1 MGGKSIMK
9 WTRIRGMV
17 AFIAMLAIALGLSLG
32 LWSYWTAS
40 AQDTFIVNDD
50 TAPAA
55 DGCDTPDFQ
64 TEDIEDAIDSGLV
77 ADGDTLMICEGT
89 YNPPNEI
96 EVTKSLTIEGR
107 AAADRDN
114 IAIQGSSPGFVI
126 SVDGVTIRHLKLV
139 GAGADEGINILA
151 GADNNT
157 IQDMEI
163 TAWDIGV
170 QTGDAQGNVIETSE
184 IHTNADAGITA
195 QDGESTVIQNNDI
208 TDNTN
213 NGVNIETEDGA
224 VVDSNSLSGNGLAQI
239 QVIGRSLVSIIRN
252 QIDTTGTTSDGIY
265 MGNLP
270 AEALVK
276 IGGSAD
282 MANTFTGPFGGTE
295 FYVDLH
301 CSAQNTVDA
310 TYNWWGSTNR
320 TDIANR
326 IFNDEDD
333 MGVECTAPDDV
344 KGAVVFHPWAT
355 GPAPTPTPTATPTET
370 GTPTATA
377 TGTPT
382 PTATPGATRTIDLSP
397 QGWHDLA
404 WSGADATDPGT
415 ALACISGDYSIA
427 YAWEGPTAG
436 FKRYVEG
443 CAIPGI
449 CNMAALNKYDTLLV
463 NISAAGVSCEMPVAP

>member
-1 MGGKSIMK
+1 MRF
-9 WTRIRGMV
+9 TRIRAA
-17 AFIAMLAIALGLSLG
+17 AFIAALAIVLALSLG
-32 LWSYWTAS
+32 LWSHWTAS

-96 EVTKSLTIEGR
+96 EVTKDLTIEGR
-107 AAADRDN
+107 AAANRDD
-114 IAIQGSSPGFVI
+114 IAIQGSSDGFVI
-126 SVDGVTIRHLKLV
+126 SVDGVTIRHLKLT
-139 GAGADEGINILA
+139 GAGADRGIAIQSN
-151 GADNNT
+151 ADNNT
-157 IQDMEI
+157 VQDMEI
-163 TAWDIGV
+163 TNWDIGV
-170 QTGDAQGNVIETSE
+170 TTGDAQGNVIETSE

-195 QDGESTVIQNNDI
+195 QNGENTVIRNNEI

-213 NGVNIETEDGA
+213 NGINIDNEDGA
-224 VVDSNSLSGNGLAQI
+224 LVDSNTLSGNGLAQI
-239 QVIGRSLVSIIRN
+239 QVIGRSLVSIVRN

-282 MANTFTGPFGGTE
+282 MANTFTGPFADPD
-295 FYVDLH
+295 FYVSLH

-333 MGVECTAPDDV
+333 AATECPAPDDV

-355 GPAPTPTPTATPTET
+355 GPAPTPTPSPTPSPSATP
-370 GTPTATA
+370 TA

-382 PTATPGATRTIDLSP
+382 PTATPGGTRTIDLSP

-404 WSGADATDPGT
+404 WSGADATDPAT
-415 ALACISGDYSIA
+415 ALACIAGDYSIA

-436 FKRYVEG
+436 FKRHVEG

-449 CNMAALNKYDTLLV
+449 CNMAALNKYDTVLV
-463 NISAAGVSCEMPVAP
+463 NISAADTSCEMPVAP

>member
-1 MGGKSIMK
+1 
-9 WTRIRGMV
+9 V
-17 AFIAMLAIALGLSLG
+17 LAVALGLSLG

-40 AQDTFIVNDD
+40 AQDTFVVNDD

-77 ADGDTLMICEGT
+77 ADGDTLMICDGT
-89 YNPPNEI
+89 YNPATPI
-96 EVTKSLTIEGR
+96 EVNKDLTIEGR
-107 AAADRDN
+107 AAGARDD
-114 IAIQGSSPGFVI
+114 IAIQGTAGNDGFVI
-126 SVDGVTIRHLKLV
+126 SVDGVTIRHLQLT
-139 GAGADEGINILA
+139 GAAADRGIAIQST
-151 GADNNT
+151 ADNNT

-163 TAWDIGV
+163 TAWNIGV
-170 QTGDAQGNVIETSE
+170 ITGDAVGNVIETSE

-195 QDGESTVIQNNDI
+195 QAGESTVIQNNDI

-213 NGVNIETEDGA
+213 NGINLENEDQA
-224 VVDSNSLSGNGLAQI
+224 LVDSNSLSGNGLAQI
-239 QVIGRSLVSIIRN
+239 QVIGRTTAKIVRN
-252 QIDTTGTTSDGIY
+252 NIDTASDGIY

-270 AEALVK
+270 AEALIE

-282 MANTFTGPFGGTE
+282 MANTFTGPFGAPD
-295 FYVDLH
+295 FYVELI
-301 CSAQNTVDA
+301 CVAENTVDA
-310 TYNWWGSTNR
+310 TYNWWGSANR

-333 MGVECTAPDDV
+333 AAVECAAADAV

-355 GPAPTPTPTATPTET
+355 GPAPTPTPAATATPTA
-370 GTPTATA
+370 TATA

-404 WSGADATDPGT
+404 WSGANATDPAT
-415 ALACISGDYSIA
+415 ALTCISGDYSIA

-436 FKRYVEG
+436 FKRHVEG

-463 NISAAGVSCEMPVAP
+463 NIIAAGVTCEMPVAP

>member
-1 MGGKSIMK
+1 MR
-9 WTRIRGMV
+9 WTRIAVMAIV
-17 AFIAMLAIALGLSLG
+17 LAVLAIGLALSLG
-32 LWSYWTAS
+32 LGSWTAS
-40 AQDTFIVNDD
+40 AEDTFIVNDD
-50 TAPAA
+50 TSPA
-55 DGCDTPDFQ
+55 DEGCDTPDFE
-64 TEDIEDAIDSGLV
+64 TEDIQDAIDSGLV
-77 ADGDTLMICEGT
+77 ADGDTLVICEGT
-89 YNPPNEI
+89 YNPPDAI

-107 AAADRDN
+107 AAANRDD
-114 IAIQGSSPGFVI
+114 IVVQGVAGEDGFVI
-126 SVDGVTIRHLKLV
+126 LVDGITIRHLKLV
-139 GAGADEGINILA
+139 GAASGDGILV

-157 IQDMEI
+157 IRDMEI
-163 TAWDIGV
+163 TSWIDGVEIQGAEGDIV
-170 QTGDAQGNVIETSE
+170 ETSN
-184 IHTNADAGITA
+184 IHTNASRGVDAKNG
-195 QDGESTVIQNNDI
+195 GNNTVRDNEI
-208 TDNTN
+208 TDNDW
-213 NGVNIETEDGA
+213 GVCLDSEDGDL
-224 VVDSNSLSGNGLAQI
+224 VEGNTLSGNTREQI
-239 QVIGRSLVSIIRN
+239 RLTSKVNARIVRN
-252 QIDTTGTTSDGIY
+252 NIATSSDGIFFKD
-265 MGNLP
+265 MS
-270 AEALVK
+270 AESLVI
-276 IGGSAD
+276 IGGSPEN
-282 MANTFTGPFGGTE
+282 ANTFSGPFGAPDY
-295 FYVDLH
+295 YVNLS
-301 CSAQNTVDA
+301 CASENTVDA
-310 TYNWWGSTNR
+310 TYNWWGSTTR
-320 TDIANR
+320 VDIANR

-333 MGVECTAPDDV
+333 AGVECAAPDDV

-377 TGTPT
+377 TATPT

>member
-1 MGGKSIMK
+1 MG
-9 WTRIRGMV
+9 WTRIGGMTALIV
-17 AFIAMLAIALGLSLG
+17 ALAIGLALSLG
-32 LWSYWTAS
+32 FWGHWTAS

-50 TAPAA
+50 TAPAEG
-55 DGCDTPDFQ
+55 GCDTPDFE
-64 TEDIEDAIDSGLV
+64 TEDIQDAIDSGLV
-77 ADGDTLMICEGT
+77 ADGDTLVICEGT
-89 YNPPNEI
+89 YNPPDAI
-96 EVTKSLTIEGR
+96 EVTKSLIIEGR
-107 AAADRDN
+107 PGADRDD
-114 IAIQGSSPGFVI
+114 IVVQGVAGDDGFAISAE
-126 SVDGVTIRHLKLV
+126 DVTVRHLKLV
-139 GAGADEGINILA
+139 GAGDEAGIRTLRDGDA
-151 GADNNT
+151 

-163 TAWDIGV
+163 TGWTIGV
-170 QTGDAQGNVIETSE
+170 WLQGVEDNVVEASSIHDNPQIGVYAQVGGANTIRNNEVTG
-184 IHTNADAGITA
+184 
-195 QDGESTVIQNNDI
+195 STR
-208 TDNTN
+208 
-213 NGVNIETEDGA
+213 GMHMAYEDGD
-224 VVDSNSLSGNGLAQI
+224 VVEGNTLSGNTLAQI
-239 QVIGRSLVSIIRN
+239 LLEGTNARIERNSI
-252 QIDTTGTTSDGIY
+252 TASSDGIRLY
-265 MGNLP
+265 AMS
-270 AEALVK
+270 AESLVI
-276 IGGSAD
+276 IGGSPD
-282 MANTFTGPFGGTE
+282 KANTFAGPFGDPDY
-295 FYVDLH
+295 YVQLD
-301 CSAQNTVDA
+301 CDSENTIDA

-333 MGVECTAPDDV
+333 AGVECAAPDDV

-355 GPAPTPTPTATPTET
+355 GPAPTPTPSPTPTET

-463 NISAAGVSCEMPVAP
+463 NISAAGVSCVMPVAP

>member
-1 MGGKSIMK
+1 MRL
-9 WTRIRGMV
+9 TRIRV
-17 AFIAMLAIALGLSLG
+17 AAFIAVLAIALALSLG
-32 LWSYWTAS
+32 LWSSWTAS

-50 TAPAA
+50 TTPAA
-55 DGCDTPDFQ
+55 AGCDTPDFQ

-77 ADGDTLMICEGT
+77 ADGDTLVICEGT
-89 YNPPNEI
+89 YNPPNSI
-96 EVTKSLTIEGR
+96 EVTKSLTIEGL
-107 AAADRDN
+107 ASASRDN
-114 IAIQGSSPGFVI
+114 IAIQGSSDGFVI
-126 SVDGVTIRHLKLV
+126 SVDGVTIRHLNLT
-139 GAGADEGINILA
+139 GAGADRGIVIQNN
-151 GADNNT
+151 ADNNT

-163 TAWDIGV
+163 TNWNIGV
-170 QTGDAQGNVIETSE
+170 ASGDAQGNVVETSK

-195 QDGESTVIQNNDI
+195 QNGENTVIRNNEI

-213 NGVNIETEDGA
+213 NGINVDNEDGA
-224 VVDSNSLSGNGLAQI
+224 LVDGNSLSGNGLAQI
-239 QVIGRSLVSIIRN
+239 QVIGKSVVRIVRN
-252 QIDTTGTTSDGIY
+252 EIDTTSDGIY
-265 MGNLP
+265 IGNVP
-270 AEALVK
+270 AEALIE

-282 MANTFTGPFGGTE
+282 MANTFTGPFGGTDY
-295 FYVDLH
+295 YVELH
-301 CSAQNTVDA
+301 CSAENTVDA

-326 IFNDEDD
+326 IKNDEDD
-333 MGVECTAPDDV
+333 AATECTAPDDV

-355 GPAPTPTPTATPTET
+355 GPAPTSTPSPTPSPTATPT
-370 GTPTATA
+370 A
-377 TGTPT
+377 TGTPS
-382 PTATPGATRTIDLSP
+382 PTATPPGATRTINLSP

-415 ALACISGDYSIA
+415 ALSCIAGKYSIA

-463 NISAAGVSCEMPVAP
+463 NISAAGVSCVMPVAP

>member
-1 MGGKSIMK
+1 MK
-9 WTRIRGMV
+9 WTRIGGMA
-17 AFIAMLAIALGLSLG
+17 AFIAALAIALGLCLG
-32 LWSYWTAS
+32 LWSHWTAS

-50 TAPAA
+50 TTPAA
-55 DGCDTPDFQ
+55 DGCDTPDFE

-77 ADGDTLMICEGT
+77 ADGDILMICEGT
-89 YNPPNEI
+89 YNPPDEI

-107 AAADRDN
+107 AGANRDD
-114 IAIQGSSPGFVI
+114 IAIQGPGGSNGFAI
-126 SVDGVTIRHLKLV
+126 SVDGVTIRHLNLV
-139 GAGADEGINILA
+139 GTGANIGVA
-151 GADNNT
+151 IQSGADNNT

-163 TAWDIGV
+163 TAWNDGV
-170 QTGDAQGNVIETSE
+170 ATANSQGNVIETSE
-184 IHTNADAGITA
+184 IHTNADAGVLNQGGDDTI
-195 QDGESTVIQNNDI
+195 IRNNDI

-213 NGVNIETEDGA
+213 NGISLEGEDGA
-224 VVDSNSLSGNGLAQI
+224 LVDSNSLSGNGLAQI
-239 QVIGRSLVSIIRN
+239 QVIGRTTVSIVRN
-252 QIDTTGTTSDGIY
+252 QIETGSDGIY
-265 MGNLP
+265 IGNVP
-270 AEALVK
+270 AEALIK

-282 MANTFTGPFGGTE
+282 MANTFTGPFGAPDY
-295 FYVDLH
+295 YVKLH
-301 CSAQNTVDA
+301 CSAQDTVDA

-344 KGAVVFHPWAT
+344 NGAVVFHPWAT
-355 GPAPTPTPTATPTET
+355 GPAPTPTPSPTPTATA
-370 GTPTATA
+370 TATA

-415 ALACISGDYSIA
+415 ALACIAGKYSIA

-449 CNMAALNKYDTLLV
+449 CNMADLNKYDTLLV
-463 NISAAGVSCEMPVAP
+463 NISAAGVSCVMPVVP